1 MDLIA
6 DILMGA
12 GAIGAGVYCLVLARR
27 LRSFSGLEK
36 GMGGAIAVLSRQ
48 VDEMTRALDGAR
60 DQAGA
65 SAARLDALATRGEA
79 AAQRLELL
87 IAALHDLPDPR
98 EIARPPVHRLP
109 RRRRSRSDRIGSD
122 DADWPERTPT
132 DQGDEPEDWRGAAGM
147 TPRGAKTPERIEAA
161 E

>member
-1 MDLIA
+1 MELIS
-6 DILMGA
+6 DILLGA

-48 VDEMTRALDGAR
+48 VDEMTRALDGAQE
-60 DQAGA
+60 QASL

-87 IAALHDLPDPR
+87 IAALHDLPDP
-98 EIARPPVHRLP
+98 EEMARQPKLRFV
-109 RRRRSRSDRIGSD
+109 RRRRAAA
-122 DADWPERTPT
+122 DADDPEPAEPAEDNRHRTNPA
-132 DQGDEPEDWRGAAGM
+132 RL
-147 TPRGAKTPERIEAA
+147 EAA